1 MDLVVFLVRGETENT
16 YRFYVFIKSF
26 NISVGVVKDIVLYFP
41 IERIASK
48 EVDDQSEVFVDGFV
62 FWIGIVVGIMHD
74 RESNSC
80 HTHSHDKVQGKND
93 PGIGNQPA

>member
-62 FWIGIVVGIMHD
+62 F
-74 RESNSC
+74 
-80 HTHSHDKVQGKND
+80 
-93 PGIGNQPA
+93 